1 MRSALLRSLFYV
13 HHSKERNFDRGN
25 VGNNTASTNWRATG
39 DITGSPFHEDIL
51 MQRLA
56 NKAAVITGGAGAI
69 GLAAARKFIDHG
81 AKVLLVDN
89 DEAALNEA
97 IVTLASDDVSFVVS
111 DVTQAKDVENYVQV
125 AVEKLGGI
133 DIFLNNAAVEG
144 ETKPIADYD
153 IDAFDKVIAV
163 NVRGVWLGLKYVI
176 PQMEKQ
182 AGGSIIVTSSVAG
195 VGGFPALSA
204 YVASKHAVVGLMRT
218 AALECAPQGIRV
230 NSVNPAAVESRMM
243 RSLED
248 QMAPGAGDQVKAA
261 LTEMIPLKR
270 YAEPEDCANIITFL
284 ASDESKFCTGGVY
297 MVDGGTSTAP

>member
-1 MRSALLRSLFYV
+1 
-13 HHSKERNFDRGN
+13 
-25 VGNNTASTNWRATG
+25 
-39 DITGSPFHEDIL
+39 

-56 NKAAVITGGAGAI
+56 NKVAVITGGAGAI
-69 GLAAARKFIDHG
+69 GLASARMFADNG
-81 AKVLLVDN
+81 AKVVLVDN

-97 IVTLASDDVSFVVS
+97 QSAFSSGDVVTVVS
-111 DVTQAKDVENYVQV
+111 DVTVAKDVERYVQV
-125 AVEKLGGI
+125 AVEKFGAI

-153 IDAFDKVIAV
+153 VDAFDKVIAV
-163 NVRGVWLGLKYVI
+163 NIRGVWLGLKYVI

-182 AGGSIIVTSSVAG
+182 GGGSIIVTSSVAG

-204 YVASKHAVVGLMRT
+204 YVASKHAGVGLMRT

-243 RSLED
+243 RSLEE
-248 QMAPGAGDQVKAA
+248 QMAPGAGNEVKAA
-261 LTEMIPLKR
+261 LTEMIPLRR
-270 YAEPEDCANIITFL
+270 YAEPEDVANIMTFL